1 MSTLSIRLPD
11 FLHNHLRELSV
22 KQHVSM
28 NQLIATALAEKV
40 SALET
45 ESYLKDRAKH
55 SDISKLGAILA
66 KVPDV
71 QPEEFDKL

>member
-11 FLHNHLRELSV
+11 FLHNHLRELSL

-45 ESYLKDRAKH
+45 ESYLEERAKRA
-55 SDISKLGAILA
+55 DVSKLDSILA
-66 KVPDV
+66 KVADIE
-71 QPEEFDKL
+71 PEEYDKL

>member
-1 MSTLSIRLPD
+1 MSTLSIKLPD

-45 ESYLKDRAKH
+45 ESYLEERAKRA
-55 SDISKLGAILA
+55 DVSKLDAILA

-71 QPEEFDKL
+71 QAKEYDKL

>member
-45 ESYLKDRAKH
+45 ESYLEERAKRA
-55 SDISKLGAILA
+55 DVSKLDAILA

-71 QPEEFDKL
+71 QAKEYDKL